1 MHPPAQLEYEPSESN
16 REDRHATTIPLPESM
31 NLHAP
36 IRKSKLVGAWP
47 FLFVCPSLHVQCILG
62 MVLGIQLWM
71 MQVVV
76 AILDPLRKVLSF
88 SHVEIQYKLEIDSQL
103 PCAKE

>member
-1 MHPPAQLEYEPSESN
+1 MVDTWGGRNGRA
-16 REDRHATTIPLPESM
+16 R
-31 NLHAP
+31 
-36 IRKSKLVGAWP
+36 
-47 FLFVCPSLHVQCILG
+47 VQHYARLTGRRRLCVFARG
-62 MVLGIQLWM
+62 GGTQLWM
-71 MQVVV
+71 VQVVV